1 MSDKVRIKV
10 CGMTAAPDVEVAI
23 ALGVDAIGMILHAD
37 SPRCIDLDRAALI
50 RSIVPD
56 NVSLIGVFVDAGF
69 ADIEAAIVRA
79 GLDAVQLHGRESD
92 VFGAALSVPFIK
104 AIRVENETQL
114 RSRLDCYPSACAILL
129 DPYVKGQHGGT
140 GRPLDLRLWPHQ
152 HHQKLIL
159 AGGLSFDNIS
169 SSIHATQPFA
179 VDLNS
184 GVELS
189 PGMKD
194 HRKMK
199 AVVELIAQDSTLDN
213 SH

>member
-1 MSDKVRIKV
+1 MRDKVKIKV
-10 CGMTAAPDVEVAI
+10 CGMTAVTDVQAAI

-50 RSIVPD
+50 RSVVPD
-56 NVSLIGVFVDAGF
+56 NVSLIGVFVDASF
-69 ADIEAAIVRA
+69 DDIEAAIVRA
-79 GLDAVQLHGRESD
+79 GLDVVQLHGRESD
-92 VFGAALSVPFIK
+92 DFGSALSVPFIK
-104 AIRVENETQL
+104 AIRVENEIQL
-114 RSRLDCYPSACAILL
+114 RSRLDGYPSACSILL

-140 GRPLDLRLWPHQ
+140 GKSLDLKLWPHQ

-169 SSIHATQPFA
+169 SSVQVTQPFA

-184 GVELS
+184 GVEMS
-189 PGMKD
+189 PGIKD

-199 AVVELIAQDSTLDN
+199 AVVELMAQDSTLDN
-213 SH
+213 SR